1 MILNGRYTLSGGIV
15 KYALPVIPLK
25 EFNIENGSYVQWSG
39 DPMDPYL
46 NLTAT
51 ERIRTN
57 VTLSGQNPRMVNFDV
72 GIALKQQLE
81 NRKGI
86 SSVQDHLAL
95 RGILE
100 RKVATP
106 FEFDFAGAVGGNV
119 GVQPYGLVDADGQQH
134 IQAAQRQ
141 RGFLPASV
149 HQRVFE

>member
-1 MILNGRYTLSGGIV
+1 MQAQVLQLLFEGDAHVEIHHARILSAERHVRADTFGGSQVQVRVHRI
-15 KYALPVIPLK
+15 AAPLH
-25 EFNIENGSYVQWSG
+25 ITTV
-39 DPMDPYL
+39 
-46 NLTAT
+46 
-51 ERIRTN
+51 
-57 VTLSGQNPRMVNFDV
+57 FDIKFFQRDDRQ
-72 GIALKQQLE
+72 GIFY
-81 NRKGI
+81 NTTGKGI